1 MYTPLID
8 SINNSD
14 PRGARDILAS
24 MLEEG
29 RAPWAIHEALFP
41 VVQSVLNPPFI
52 NPHLPK
58 MYAINRELAGYLD
71 QEDIATL
78 VRVEVEEY
86 ARREKRAPVA
96 KPSLVP
102 VVDDFTGVEKAV
114 ATGEVETT
122 AATLSSFLARAGPL
136 PLAKHL
142 LILGSGY
149 LSQSLGHSISCTA
162 YLLMEMDIRREEDP
176 WPVLVSLAEYFCKG
190 NFRKKTALHY
200 SAISDYPEVYLL
212 DLKRAVSGGGI
223 GPLHHTITLYAI
235 ERSRHFLDHQ
245 EYDHALTMWNKML
258 GDKAE
263 DLIPASEVASLPLPD
278 FVTFFQTFLE
288 SDPIKILDV
297 AKKSLNSMDERN
309 RLAQFLIKAV
319 LQCHNGYYNPH
330 YLTGLGAALWVMD
343 RFHGHP
349 EVVLTCLNQ
358 YLDFFYTGVDVA
370 LQGNT
375 RGLGTA
381 GQGNVQASL

>member
-1 MYTPLID
+1 MYTRLFD
-8 SINNSD
+8 SINSSAPSD
-14 PRGARDILAS
+14 VRDILAS
-24 MLEEG
+24 LLEEG
-29 RAPWAIHEALFP
+29 RDPWAIHEALFP

-58 MYAINRELAGYLD
+58 MYAINRELAGYLE

-86 ARREKRAPVA
+86 ARREKLRPIAR
-96 KPSLVP
+96 PSLIP

-114 ATGEVETT
+114 ASGEVETT

-149 LSQSLGHSISCTA
+149 LNRSLGHSISCTA
-162 YLLMEMDIRREEDP
+162 FLLMEMDIRREEDP

-190 NFRKKTALHY
+190 NFSKKPTLTY

-212 DLKRAVSGGGI
+212 DLKRAASGRGI
-223 GPLHHTITLYAI
+223 GPLHHIITLYAI

-263 DLIPASEVASLPLPD
+263 DLVPVNEVATLPLPD
-278 FVTFFQTFLE
+278 YATFYQKFLE
-288 SDPIKILDV
+288 SDPIKILEV
-297 AKKSLNSMDERN
+297 AKKSLKSVDERN

-319 LQCHNGYYNPH
+319 LQCYNGYYNPH

-343 RFHGHP
+343 RFHEHP
-349 EVVLTCLNQ
+349 DVVLTCLNQ
-358 YLDFFYTGVDVA
+358 YLDFFYTGVEV
-370 LQGNT
+370 
-375 RGLGTA
+375 R
-381 GQGNVQASL
+381 SKS

>member
-1 MYTPLID
+1 MYTRLLE
-8 SINNSD
+8 SIRNSD
-14 PRGARDILAS
+14 SLGAKGILES
-24 MLEEG
+24 LLEDGGE
-29 RAPWAIHEALFP
+29 PWAIHQALFP

-58 MYAINRELAGYLD
+58 MYAINRELVGYLE

-86 ARREKRAPVA
+86 ARREQLAPVA
-96 KPSLVP
+96 RPSLIP
-102 VVDDFTGVEKAV
+102 VVDDFARVEKAI
-114 ATGEVETT
+114 AAGEVETT

-149 LSQSLGHSISCTA
+149 LNRSLGHSISCTA
-162 YLLMEMDIRREEDP
+162 YLLIEMDIRRDEDP
-176 WPVLVSLAEYFCKG
+176 WPVLASLAEYFCRG
-190 NFRKKTALHY
+190 NFSKRPTLQY

-212 DLKRAVSGGGI
+212 DLKRAVSGRGI

-258 GDKAE
+258 GDKTE
-263 DLIPASEVASLPLPD
+263 KLIPVNEVASLPLPD
-278 FVTFFQTFLE
+278 YDTFYQTFLE

-297 AKKSLNSMDERN
+297 AKKSLDSEDERK
-309 RLAQFLIKAV
+309 RLAQYLTKAV
-319 LQCHNGYYNPH
+319 LQSYNGHYNPH
-330 YLTGLGAALWVMD
+330 YLTGLGAALWVLD
-343 RFHGHP
+343 RFHQHP
-349 EVVLTCLNQ
+349 DVVLSCLNQ
-358 YLDFFYTGVDVA
+358 YLDFFYTGVEVRT
-370 LQGNT
+370 T
-375 RGLGTA
+375 R
-381 GQGNVQASL
+381 

>member
-1 MYTPLID
+1 MYTPLLDFIR
-8 SINNSD
+8 NSD
-14 PRGARDILAS
+14 PSGASVILDS
-24 MLEEG
+24 LLNDG
-29 RAPWAIHEALFP
+29 REPWAIHEALFP
-41 VVQSVLNPPFI
+41 IVQGVLNPPFI

-71 QEDIATL
+71 QEDIANL

-86 ARREKRAPVA
+86 ARREKLAPISR
-96 KPSLVP
+96 PSLLP
-102 VVDDFTGVEKAV
+102 VVDDFSRVEKAI

-122 AATLSSFLARAGPL
+122 SATLSSFLARAGPL

-149 LSQSLGHSISCTA
+149 LDRSLGHSISCTA
-162 YLLMEMDIRREEDP
+162 YLLIEMDIRREEDP

-190 NFRKKTALHY
+190 NFSKKPTLQY

-235 ERSRHFLDHQ
+235 ERSRHFLDHH

-263 DLIPASEVASLPLPD
+263 DLVPVNEVASLPLPD
-278 FVTFFQTFLE
+278 YSTFYQTFLE

-297 AKKSLNSMDERN
+297 VKKSLNSKNERN
-309 RLAQFLIKAV
+309 RLAHFLIKAV
-319 LQCHNGYYNPH
+319 LQCYNGYYNPH
-330 YLTGLGAALWVMD
+330 YLTGMGAVLWVIE
-343 RFHGHP
+343 RFHEHP
-349 EVVLTCLNQ
+349 DVVLTCLNQ
-358 YLDFFYTGVDVA
+358 YLDFFYTGVDV
-370 LQGNT
+370 Q
-375 RGLGTA
+375 
-381 GQGNVQASL
+381 